1 MSRGLLWSNTPIRLP
16 IQHAAQAAASDNP
29 GYNKGATI
37 TDSYAT
43 GLVTDTGAGA
53 YGGFIGYSGGSP
65 TLSDDYWDQTVNTV
79 GVGTGSSTNVTGLTT
94 TQMLTLSNFVGFGA
108 STTAGATGNAWV
120 IVDLDG
126 SLNNSGGA
134 AGGTLPM
141 LTSEWSTTISNAH
154 QLELMALAPTDTY
167 TMVTNVD
174 AANTGAATASLQP
187 DVWPTTGF
195 VPVGNGTAFTGY
207 SGSNGFSGILNGDGY
222 VISDLR
228 IDNDVNYGLGLF
240 SSVVNGGVVENVG
253 LVGGS
258 VAGTHD
264 TGTLVGDLGV
274 ATVTDVYSSAGV
286 TSSGGSVGGL
296 VGFSAGTVSN
306 AYSIGTIDSTST
318 GAVGE
323 IIGRLGNGSNTP
335 TVTDVYADGVVS
347 GSGGEVAAVV
357 GWNDAGVIS
366 DAYWNTATATVGV
379 GSQQGI
385 VNGGGP
391 LSSSQMMQQSSF
403 TGFDF
408 TTPVWVIYPGH
419 TAPLLNAFLTPLTIT
434 AGGVSQTYDG
444 ASSTAT
450 LVSPA
455 YSVSGAAT
463 SGNLFGL
470 STPYAGDINV
480 STYTPQL
487 WSDQQGYRITVVGG
501 ALTINPAP
509 LTVIDTSV
517 VNRTYNGTTGI
528 SLTGATLSGTIYGS
542 DVVALA
548 NDSTGTLVS
557 ANAGP
562 EGVTTSMT
570 LSGAAA
576 GNYVLTQPTGLTAD
590 IAQAPLTVSGTSVV
604 SRTYNGTTGISLTGA
619 TLSGTTYGSDV
630 VALANDSTGTLV
642 SANAGPEGV
651 TTSMTLSGAAAGNY
665 VLTQPTGLTA
675 DIAQAALTETA
686 QPTRITIGSPIP
698 LLSGSI
704 TGFVG
709 ADTQDNSTTGTL
721 VFTTDATNSSPV
733 GSYAIDGSGLTP
745 DGNYRIVQAPS
756 NATALTISRSQVP
769 LNTNLIGYWFTP
781 YYSSST
787 ESGESGN
794 DLMVPAMSN
803 TGLGAPWKI
812 FTDGGQMFIY
822 EEVDGVPMLLFS
834 SISPGKHSGGRQ
846 SGSFQTKDAVIRL
859 LSGGGTGMLYLKPR
873 HH

>member
-1 MSRGLLWSNTPIRLP
+1 
-16 IQHAAQAAASDNP
+16 
-29 GYNKGATI
+29 
-37 TDSYAT
+37 
-43 GLVTDTGAGA
+43 
-53 YGGFIGYSGGSP
+53 
-65 TLSDDYWDQTVNTV
+65 
-79 GVGTGSSTNVTGLTT
+79 
-94 TQMLTLSNFVGFGA
+94 
-108 STTAGATGNAWV
+108 
-120 IVDLDG
+120 
-126 SLNNSGGA
+126 
-134 AGGTLPM
+134 
-141 LTSEWSTTISNAH
+141 
-154 QLELMALAPTDTY
+154 
-167 TMVTNVD
+167 
-174 AANTGAATASLQP
+174 
-187 DVWPTTGF
+187 
-195 VPVGNGTAFTGY
+195 
-207 SGSNGFSGILNGDGY
+207 
-222 VISDLR
+222 
-228 IDNDVNYGLGLF
+228 
-240 SSVVNGGVVENVG
+240 
-253 LVGGS
+253 
-258 VAGTHD
+258 
-264 TGTLVGDLGV
+264 
-274 ATVTDVYSSAGV
+274 
-286 TSSGGSVGGL
+286 
-296 VGFSAGTVSN
+296 
-306 AYSIGTIDSTST
+306 
-318 GAVGE
+318 
-323 IIGRLGNGSNTP
+323 
-335 TVTDVYADGVVS
+335 
-347 GSGGEVAAVV
+347 
-357 GWNDAGVIS
+357 
-366 DAYWNTATATVGV
+366 
-379 GSQQGI
+379 
-385 VNGGGP
+385 
-391 LSSSQMMQQSSF
+391 MMQQSSF

-517 VNRTYNGTTGI
+517 ENRTYNGTTGI
-528 SLTGATLSGTIYGS
+528 SLTGATLAGTIYGS
-542 DVVALA
+542 DVVTLA
-548 NDSTGTLVS
+548 NDSTGTLAS
-557 ANAGP
+557 ANAGS

-590 IAQAPLTVSGTSVV
+590 IAQAT
-604 SRTYNGTTGISLTGA
+604 
-619 TLSGTTYGSDV
+619 
-630 VALANDSTGTLV
+630 
-642 SANAGPEGV
+642 
-651 TTSMTLSGAAAGNY
+651 
-665 VLTQPTGLTA
+665 
-675 DIAQAALTETA
+675 LTETA
-686 QPTRITIGSPIP
+686 QLTTLTSGSPIP

-709 ADTQDNSTTGTL
+709 ADTQANSTTGTL

-756 NATALTISRSQVP
+756 NATALTIA
-769 LNTNLIGYWFTP
+769 LNTDLIGYWFTP

-803 TGLGAPWKI
+803 TGLGTPWKI